1 MANKQLKRLKRTARK
16 EKNKIVSKFM
26 TDNWDQVLVSSVKM
40 IRRFN
45 FKVRFTIA
53 MQIIF
58 KPDKENRLKN
68 PKPQKAKGQTQSLEK
83 QPEITGAA

>member
-16 EKNKIVSKFM
+16 EKNKIVSKYM
-26 TDNWDQVLVSSVKM
+26 TDNWDQVLVSSVNM

-58 KPDKENRLKN
+58 RPDKKNRFKKLKS
-68 PKPQKAKGQTQSLEK
+68 PEK
-83 QPEITGAA
+83 QPEIINAA